1 MNDLDWIEIKEAF
14 ASVVLSWADE
24 LEPDIDRVNPWG
36 GVIAHGHPLSATGV
50 GRMAK
55 VLAGLEATH
64 RQFGL
69 QVMYIGHGMFT
80 ATILERI

>member
-1 MNDLDWIEIKEAF
+1 
-14 ASVVLSWADE
+14 
-24 LEPDIDRVNPWG
+24 
-36 GVIAHGHPLSATGV
+36 
-50 GRMAK
+50 MAK